1 LLGLTVTDGNV
12 VAGLA
17 NALRPISVLIVVV
30 FSIGIGS
37 TTAMNVYC
45 GVLSTITVGQTF
57 RPQWR
62 AGAAARIIL
71 SLVFILLALAMAL
84 LGAKN
89 FMVNYENF
97 LSLLL
102 CVMAPW
108 TAVNLVDF
116 YLIKH
121 GSYDVAAFFAS
132 DGGIYGRY
140 NPTALFCYGLGI
152 VIQIPFLATDI
163 YTGPIARAFAGV
175 DISWLVALAV
185 VGPLYYLLA
194 RQKASGGV

>member
-1 LLGLTVTDGNV
+1 M
-12 VAGLA
+12 
-17 NALRPISVLIVVV
+17 VV

-45 GVLSTITVGQTF
+45 GVLSSITVAQTF
-57 RPQWR
+57 LPRWR

-71 SLVFILLALAMAL
+71 SLVFVLLALAMAL

-116 YLIKH
+116 YLIQH
-121 GSYDVAAFFAS
+121 GSYDVASFFAA

-163 YTGPIARAFAGV
+163 YTGPIARAFSGV

-194 RQKASGGV
+194 RRKASAIGGV

>member
-1 LLGLTVTDGNV
+1 

-45 GVLSTITVGQTF
+45 GVLSSITVGQTF
-57 RPQWR
+57 LPQWR
-62 AGAAARIIL
+62 AGAASRIIL
-71 SLVFILLALAMAL
+71 SLVFVLLALAMAL

-121 GSYDVAAFFAS
+121 GSYDIAAFFAP

-163 YTGPIARAFAGV
+163 YTGPIARIFGGV

-194 RQKASGGV
+194 RRKTTYHGIFRPR